1 MYASMVAVTFGSLVA
16 CARSS
21 ARPAMPNPQTPPLL
35 LGSLAAA
42 SDSAAS
48 AARCLSADMYEL
60 TAPAGESSPSW
71 MPLLVLPA
79 ALVGEGAAPLAVR
92 LAGRL
97 WLWLERRRLAA
108 ASENAP
114 LRARLLRDDV
124 MDDWDPVVSR
134 TEGPLPPNCTSTP
147 DRLRC
152 VGILFAAADA
162 RRSELM

>member
-16 CARSS
+16 CAR
-21 ARPAMPNPQTPPLL
+21 PAMPTPQTLPLL

-134 TEGPLPPNCTSTP
+134 TEGPPLPPDCTSTP

-152 VGILFAAADA
+152 VEISFAAADA
-162 RRSELM
+162 RRSESM